1 MRRCEPHSLKDDSY
15 EISAEKFASKH
26 ARSVTKNGSLVWYC
40 IVNFI
45 SPGVSSKMDSIKE
58 APISPQDPYGKL
70 LSKYVN
76 FYASTIV
83 NVELSEKITLFHAQA
98 SGVHRHAIHNMHC
111 CMYVYLIYL
120 ISLQEIHGVHIGYIL
135 QQH

>member
-1 MRRCEPHSLKDDSY
+1 
-15 EISAEKFASKH
+15 
-26 ARSVTKNGSLVWYC
+26 
-40 IVNFI
+40 
-45 SPGVSSKMDSIKE
+45 MDSIKK
-58 APISPQDPYGKL
+58 ASISPQDPYGKL
-70 LSKYVN
+70 LCKYVI

-83 NVELSEKITLFHAQA
+83 NVELCEKITLLHAQA
-98 SGVHRHAIHNMHC
+98 SGVHRHAIHMHC